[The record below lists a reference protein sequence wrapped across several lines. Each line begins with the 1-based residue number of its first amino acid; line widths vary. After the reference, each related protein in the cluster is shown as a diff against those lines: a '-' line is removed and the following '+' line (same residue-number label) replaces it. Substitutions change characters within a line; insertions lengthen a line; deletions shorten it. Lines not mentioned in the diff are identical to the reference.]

1 MDKSINFA
9 FPLQDDLENN
19 RYLKM
24 NQLTKDAVKSDL
36 FLLLLTNKGER
47 WYNPNYGSD
56 LRRFLFD
63 PGDKI
68 NEMDI
73 KESLRNTVE
82 LFLPNITVEGIEIT
96 DNTRDKITLLIAF
109 TYAENFFS
117 FQDTVSVSF
126 TNA

>member
-9 FPLQDDLENN
+9 FPLQDDADNN

-24 NQLTKDAVKSDL
+24 NQLTKDAIKSDL

-56 LRRFLFD
+56 LRRFLFE
-63 PGDKI
+63 PGDEI
-68 NEMDI
+68 SEMDI

-82 LFLPNITVEGIEIT
+82 SYLPNITVEGIEIT
-96 DNTRDKITLLIAF
+96 ENNANKITLLIAF

-117 FQDTVSVSF
+117 FQDTISVSF
-126 TNA
+126 SN

>member
-9 FPLQDDLENN
+9 FPLQDDTDNN

-24 NQLTKDAVKSDL
+24 NQLTKDAIKSDL

-63 PGDKI
+63 PNDEI
-68 NEMDI
+68 SEMDI

-82 LFLPNITVEGIEIT
+82 TYMPNITVEGIDIT
-96 DNTRDKITLLIAF
+96 ENHTNKITLLIGF
-109 TYAENFFS
+109 TYTEDFFS
-117 FQDTVSVSF
+117 FQDTISVSF
-126 TNA
+126 SN

>member
-9 FPLQDDLENN
+9 FPLQDDIENN
-19 RYLKM
+19 RFLKM

-56 LRRFLFD
+56 LRRFLFEPND
-63 PGDKI
+63 TI
-68 NEMDI
+68 NELDI

-96 DNTRDKITLLIAF
+96 DNTRNKITLLIAF
-109 TYAENFFS
+109 TYTENFFS

-126 TNA
+126 TNS